1 MDGLTGGRGATA
13 VELRPGRRD
22 DAEVCGRICYEAFSG
37 IADTHGFPSDFAS
50 LQVGVDVASEML
62 AHPQIYA
69 VVAEIDGRVVGCNF
83 LDERSAIVGVGPVG
97 VDPAVQNR
105 GVGRALMLDVLRR
118 ATDRRA
124 AGVRLLQ
131 SAYHS
136 RSLSLYA
143 SLGFTA
149 RDVLAC
155 MNGTP
160 PTGRIPGR
168 QVRPATTGD
177 LEACAAACRRVHGHD
192 RTAELADAI
201 AQGAGLVVE
210 HDGRISGYASD
221 LGFTGHAVGESD
233 ADVEALILAADA
245 FPRLRDPGAD
255 HQRRAVPVVPGA
267 RPPRR
272 AHDDADEHRSLHHTP
287 GCLPAQ
293 RAVLTRDSPRPRRR
307 RKWPSPGRTGTT
319 IGPEVARGR
328 IGVVGGCRPARR
340 RTSLDLVQPRLGGRS
355 PCNVA

>member
-1 MDGLTGGRGATA
+1 VECFDVDGLTGGRGATA

-50 LQVGVDVASEML
+50 LQVGLDVASAML

-118 ATDRRA
+118 AADRRA

-149 RDVLAC
+149 
-155 MNGTP
+155 
-160 PTGRIPGR
+160 
-168 QVRPATTGD
+168 
-177 LEACAAACRRVHGHD
+177 
-192 RTAELADAI
+192 
-201 AQGAGLVVE
+201 
-210 HDGRISGYASD
+210 
-221 LGFTGHAVGESD
+221 FTGHAVGESD
-233 ADVEALILAADA
+233 ADIEALILAADA
-245 FPRLRDPGAD
+245 FHGSGILVPITNGELFRWCLEHGLHVVHTMTLMSVGLYTTPRGAY
-255 HQRRAVPVVPGA
+255 
-267 RPPRR
+267 
-272 AHDDADEHRSLHHTP
+272 
-287 GCLPAQ
+287 LP
-293 RAVLTRDSPRPRRR
+293 S
-307 RKWPSPGRTGTT
+307 
-319 IGPEVARGR
+319 
-328 IGVVGGCRPARR
+328 
-340 RTSLDLVQPRLGGRS
+340 VQF
-355 PCNVA
+355 